1 MVKYSFIKAR
11 TRAEA
16 EKKARKRLI
25 TDPFPR
31 RHKLKRI
38 IKPRKEL
45 AEKGY
50 YTAEYVLK
58 R

>member
-1 MVKYSFIKAR
+1 MAKYIFIKAK
-11 TRAEA
+11 TKAEA

-25 TDPFPR
+25 ENPSLSKHR
-31 RHKLKRI
+31 LKRI
-38 IKPRKEL
+38 IKPIKEL
-45 AEKGY
+45 ADKGY